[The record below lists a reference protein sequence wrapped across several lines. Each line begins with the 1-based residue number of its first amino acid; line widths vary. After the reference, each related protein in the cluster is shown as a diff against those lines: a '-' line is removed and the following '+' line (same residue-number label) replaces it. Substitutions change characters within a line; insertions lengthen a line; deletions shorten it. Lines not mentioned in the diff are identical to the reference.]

1 MTLLDTV
8 VIGAG
13 QAGLATVHALR
24 RLGLDALLLEA
35 GPAPTGSWSGYYDSL
50 TLFSPARF
58 SELPGLRFPGD
69 PDRYPTRDEVVAYLA
84 AYAERL
90 DAPME
95 MNTRAVEVTRSA
107 QGFVTRAADGR
118 EFASRL
124 VVSCSGG
131 FGSPHRPA
139 LPGMDAFAGSVL
151 HSAGYRSPAPF
162 AGRRVVVVGA
172 GNSAVQI
179 AVELAEV
186 ATVTLTSR
194 GPVRFMPQRPLGRD
208 LHEWLHRT
216 GVERLPLGRLL
227 RGKTVRVLDDGS
239 YRAAI
244 RAGRPDWRPMFTR
257 LTSDGVVWADGRVEP
272 VDVVLLATGFRPQ
285 VAHLAGCVGP
295 DGRGALAGT
304 GYPVHDRGV
313 SITVPGL
320 GFVGLEGQRGIAS
333 ATLRGVGRD
342 AAHVVQ
348 RLTAGV
354 RRAAPVEAR

>member
-1 MTLLDTV
+1 MTLLDAV

-13 QAGLATVHALR
+13 QAGLATAHVLR
-24 RLGLDALLLEA
+24 RHGLDPLLLEA
-35 GPAPTGSWSGYYDSL
+35 GPSPTGSWSRYYDSL

-69 PDRYPTRDEVVAYLA
+69 PERYPTRDEVVAYLA
-84 AYAERL
+84 AYAEGL
-90 DAPME
+90 DVPIE
-95 MNTRAVEVTRSA
+95 VNTRAVAVTRTA
-107 QGFVTRAADGR
+107 QGFVTRAGDGR
-118 EFASRL
+118 EFTSRL
-124 VVSCSGG
+124 VISASGG
-131 FGSPHRPA
+131 FGAPYRPA
-139 LPGMDAFAGSVL
+139 LPGLDGFAGTVL
-151 HSAGYRSPAPF
+151 HSADYRAPEPF
-162 AGRRVVVVGA
+162 AGKRVVVMGA

-186 ATVTLTSR
+186 AAVTLASR

-208 LHEWLHRT
+208 LHEWLHRS
-216 GVERLPLGRLL
+216 GLERLPLGRLL
-227 RGKTVRVLDDGS
+227 RGRTVRVLDDGR

-244 RAGRPDWRPMFTR
+244 EAGRPDWRPMFAR
-257 LTSDGVVWADGRVEP
+257 LTPDAVAWADGMVEP

-285 VAHLAGCVGP
+285 VAHLAGCAGR
-295 DGRGALAGT
+295 DGRSALDGT
-304 GYPVHDRGV
+304 GYPVHDRGA

-348 RLTAGV
+348 RLTADV
-354 RRAAPVEAR
+354 RRMAAVGAA